1 MRRIAVLVA
10 VLAVVCAGCGE
21 GPSATAATSTDRL
34 RLDVV
39 PQPDP
44 LISGR
49 PATFELAVTNVSDRP
64 AVLRFDTTQRGDVR
78 LSVPEGVEVYHW
90 GERRVFAQEPV
101 EVTVAPGRRATFGL
115 DEAELPVAPGAYE
128 VLATLVG
135 IPKLQVAHA
144 TVTVVEG
151 DDATPGS
158 E

>member
-1 MRRIAVLVA
+1 MHRFAVLIA
-10 VLAVVCAGCGE
+10 VLAVA
-21 GPSATAATSTDRL
+21 ATACGAASGATVATSTDRL
-34 RLDVV
+34 RLEVV

-49 PATFELAVTNVSDRP
+49 PAAFELAVTNVSDRG

-90 GERRVFAQEPV
+90 SERRVFAQEPA
-101 EVTVAPGRRATFGL
+101 EVAVAPGRHVTFAL
-115 DEAELPVAPGAYE
+115 DEAELPVAPGEYE
-128 VLATLVG
+128 VFATLVG

-151 DDATPGS
+151 DESTQGS
-158 E
+158 G